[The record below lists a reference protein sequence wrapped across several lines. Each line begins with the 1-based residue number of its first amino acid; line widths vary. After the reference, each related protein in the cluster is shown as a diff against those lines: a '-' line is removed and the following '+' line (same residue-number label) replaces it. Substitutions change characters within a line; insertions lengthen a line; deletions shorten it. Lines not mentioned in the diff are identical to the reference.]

1 MAGTIKVSDRYEIL
15 ESGNVAF
22 EIPCTRTNTDKSKDK
37 FVAEFEVEWDLD
49 AQTTKLL
56 AARQLGYNY
65 KRRLWEE
72 WSGEEHQDFGTLV
85 ASEMAA
91 KAEREPLDPTE
102 AAIRKVAKD
111 LHMPV
116 EEVRPLYL
124 QLKQAHG
131 K

>member
-1 MAGTIKVSDRYEIL
+1 MADTIKVSDRYEIL

-22 EIPCTRTNTDKSKDK
+22 EIPCTRTNADKSKDK
-37 FVAEFEVEWDLD
+37 FVAEFKVEWDLD

-91 KAEREPLDPTE
+91 KAEREAVDPTTRAINALVKLGIGRE
-102 AAIRKVAKD
+102 QAATLVNAKKAE
-111 LHMPV
+111 LGI
-116 EEVRPLYL
+116 
-124 QLKQAHG
+124 A
-131 K
+131 